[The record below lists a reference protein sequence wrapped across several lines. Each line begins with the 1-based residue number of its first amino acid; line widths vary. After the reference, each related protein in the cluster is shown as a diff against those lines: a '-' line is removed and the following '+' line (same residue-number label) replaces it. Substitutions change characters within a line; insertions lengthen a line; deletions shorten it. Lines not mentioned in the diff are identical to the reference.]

1 MQIRPWMWPGVVAG
15 GRVTMWITPRMWL
28 GVKAG
33 GRVTMWITPWTWL
46 EVVTWGRAAKGTGLY
61 FHLPYLEL
69 KQASFPL
76 GSFCRLLCHTVP
88 LLSPPQKT
96 CGLCVCWI
104 ELPLPVFPHQ
114 PVCPEIPFSASEQ
127 IFLKKKASKSKKS
140 GCQTN
145 IINHKQISSRWHLT
159 AQESPQLLHLSIT
172 SLPLKYL

>member
-1 MQIRPWMWPGVVAG
+1 MWIRPWMWPGVVAG
-15 GRVTMWITPRMWL
+15 GRATMWIRPWMWP
-28 GVKAG
+28 GVVAG
-33 GRVTMWITPWTWL
+33 SRDTMWIRPWMWPGVVAGSRATMWIRPWMWPGVVAGSRVTMWIRPWMWL
-46 EVVTWGRAAKGTGLY
+46 GVVAGGRVAKGTALY

-104 ELPLPVFPHQ
+104 KLPLPVFPHQ

-127 IFLKKKASKSKKS
+127 IFLVKKS
-140 GCQTN
+140 
-145 IINHKQISSRWHLT
+145 IEK
-159 AQESPQLLHLSIT
+159 
-172 SLPLKYL
+172 